1 MWSCCSKE
9 QKSMEWYEFTH
20 SFASCF
26 TAYQASKLWLVS
38 KNFVSINSCESDEEK
53 KNGKKVCFAC
63 KYRTIK

>member
-20 SFASCF
+20 SLASCF

-53 KNGKKVCFAC
+53 KWKKSVFCMLS
-63 KYRTIK
+63 IEL